1 MPAASES
8 TREIVRS
15 LKEKIHRWERD
26 HRGAAEIVSSGLPAL
41 DRLLPDKGF
50 CRGTLVEWLAA
61 GAGSVVVPEK
71 VSGTK
76 SGSSAYSSMRASD
89 LVPDTFSGCGSG
101 AATLALAIAAR
112 ACRESGALVVVD
124 RPRMFYPPAAA
135 GFEADWKWFVV
146 VRPQNDRDE
155 AWALDQVLRCPGVG
169 SVLAWP
175 RKLTERRFRQMQL
188 AAEAG
193 GTLGLI
199 IRSDQARGEPSW
211 AEMRLLV
218 TGQGSGVRGQGSGA
232 TSSVGFSPRVIDGS
246 AWAEAHATEVGSR
259 SSTLRLRPEGRSE
272 IGIASR
278 RRLQIELLRS
288 RGGGEGARI
297 EIELDEA
304 TGALYEPRPVDL
316 APQLAAPAALGRST
330 GAYRSPGRAV

>member
-1 MPAASES
+1 MSAAPES

-15 LKEKIHRWERD
+15 LTEKIRRWERD
-26 HRGAAEIVSSGLPAL
+26 HRGPAEIVSSGLPAL
-41 DRLLPDKGF
+41 DRLLPDGGF

-61 GAGSVVVPEK
+61 GAEK

-76 SGSSAYSSMRASD
+76 SRGRIDERVSKHD
-89 LVPDTFSGCGSG
+89 LVPDTFSGSG

-135 GFEADWKWFVV
+135 GFEVDWNWLVV
-146 VRPQNDRDE
+146 GRPGNDRDE

-175 RKLTERRFRQMQL
+175 RKLNERRFRQMQL

-193 GTLGLI
+193 GTLGFFV
-199 IRSDQARGEPSW
+199 RSDRARSEPSW

-218 TGQGSGVRGQGSGA
+218 TGQRS
-232 TSSVGFSPRVIDGS
+232 
-246 AWAEAHATEVGSR
+246 EVGDR
-259 SSTLRLRPEGRSE
+259 RSE
-272 IGIASR
+272 VGGRRSRERNSPDFSEIMAASGLAATHRAANVGGRPSEVGIASR
-278 RRLQIELLRS
+278 RWLQIELLRS
-288 RGGGEGARI
+288 RGGGEGGKI

-304 TGALYEPRPVDL
+304 TGALYEPRHVDL
-316 APQLAAPAALGRST
+316 ASQLAAPAAPGRST
-330 GAYRSPGRAV
+330 GAFRSPGRAV